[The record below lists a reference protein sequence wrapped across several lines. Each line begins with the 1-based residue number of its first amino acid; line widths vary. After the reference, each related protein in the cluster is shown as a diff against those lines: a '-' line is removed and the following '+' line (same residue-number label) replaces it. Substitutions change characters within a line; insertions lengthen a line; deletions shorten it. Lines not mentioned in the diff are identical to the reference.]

1 MHRQQQLS
9 RYFDQSSQPTA
20 LIEANGNVL
29 YSNSAFAQWVR
40 AFHVNT
46 GINLLVDV
54 AAFQACVR
62 QCLGEDRLTAHDD
75 AGINHRFEF
84 HPMELINESG
94 AFVQVAKCVA
104 LPRMPAQRTITS
116 NEVLDTP
123 DFQGIVDYL
132 PLNLWACSLKGEVF
146 WTNRTS
152 NTFTYGKEEFIDLSN
167 TRFVRKIHPDDLLH
181 TTTQFS
187 KAMVDGKPTSFRYR
201 LREYTGRYFWFL
213 FSAAPVQD
221 EQGQVR
227 YWAGSSV
234 DIDAL
239 VKVEEQLKT
248 QAERLVAQKERL
260 QSRLRD
266 VHGLL
271 ANMQKVDLVAHLA
284 GGVAHDLNNLLF
296 VMSINLGS
304 LKKRVQDQALLEN
317 IQSVRDC
324 VKKAARLS
332 SQLSG
337 FSGRMPQNATT
348 FNPAMAFE
356 DLYSLLRQAVGA
368 EVSFN
373 IEVAQD
379 LHNIHVDKT
388 YLENALINLA
398 INARDAVD
406 GRGRITV
413 KIANRSTH
421 VDGQESSYVVFSVED
436 DGSGMSQEIQDRI
449 FEPFFTTKAPG
460 KGTGLGLVMVKT
472 FVENSQ
478 GYLEVSSTPG
488 QGTSIS
494 IYLPQSTLAVDESL
508 ISEGQIIGGRET
520 VLLVE
525 DNDAVRQTLA
535 SFLFELGYEISTSF
549 SHEHAIMMLSS
560 GLKADLVLSDIKMP
574 GKKTALDLI
583 QYVETHDRNPVIFAT
598 GYSAEIAI
606 KEGLID
612 GRYPVMFKP
621 FSVEELAAKIRAV
634 LDARPRKG

>member
-20 LIEANGNVL
+20 LIESNGNVL
-29 YSNSAFAQWVR
+29 YSNSTFAQWVR
-40 AFHVNT
+40 TIHVNT

-54 AAFQACVR
+54 AAFQVRVR
-62 QCLGEDRLTAHDD
+62 QCLDEDRLSVYDD
-75 AGINHRFEF
+75 AELSHRLEF

-94 AFVQVAKCVA
+94 AFVRVAKCIA
-104 LPRMPAQRTITS
+104 LPRMHTQHTGGFGHAP
-116 NEVLDTP
+116 DMP
-123 DFQGIVDYL
+123 DFRGIVDYL

-152 NTFTYGKEEFIDLSN
+152 DLFTYGKDEFIDLSN
-167 TRFVRKIHPDDLLH
+167 TRFVSKIHPDDLLH
-181 TTTQFS
+181 TTTQYS

-201 LREYTGRYFWFL
+201 LREHTGQYYWFL
-213 FSAAPVQD
+213 FSAAPVMD
-221 EQGQVR
+221 EQGRVK

-234 DIDAL
+234 NIDAL
-239 VKVEEQLKT
+239 VKVEEQLK
-248 QAERLVAQKERL
+248 AHIERLSAQKERL

-266 VHGLL
+266 AHGLL

-296 VMSINLGS
+296 VMGINLGS
-304 LKKRVQDQALLEN
+304 LRKRVQDQALLEN

-348 FNPAMAFE
+348 FNPAVAFE
-356 DLYSLLRQAVGA
+356 DLHSLLRQAVGA
-368 EVSFN
+368 EVSFSM
-373 IEVAQD
+373 EVAQD

-398 INARDAVD
+398 INARDAVE

-421 VDGQESSYVVFSVED
+421 FDGQENAYVVFSVED
-436 DGSGMSQEIQDRI
+436 DGSGMSPEVQERI

-478 GYLEVSSTPG
+478 GYLEVSSTPN
-488 QGTSIS
+488 QGTCIS
-494 IYLPQSTLAVDESL
+494 IYIPQSGLAPNDTAN
-508 ISEGQIIGGRET
+508 SEGMIVGGRET

-583 QYVETHDRNPVIFAT
+583 QYIETHDRNPIIFAT

-621 FSVEELAAKIRAV
+621 FSVEELAVKVRSV
-634 LDARPRKG
+634 LDAKPRKD

>member
-1 MHRQQQLS
+1 MHRQQQLG

-20 LIEANGNVL
+20 LIEGNGTVL
-29 YSNSAFAQWVR
+29 YSNSAFAQLVR
-40 AFHVNT
+40 AFHVNS
-46 GINLLVDV
+46 GINLLMDV

-62 QCLGEDRLTAHDD
+62 QCLEEDRLTVHDNAD
-75 AGINHRFEF
+75 INYRFEF

-94 AFVQVAKCVA
+94 SFVQVAKCT
-104 LPRMPAQRTITS
+104 AQARLQAQHSSTS
-116 NEVLDTP
+116 PETP
-123 DFQGIVDYL
+123 DSPDFKGIVDYL
-132 PLNLWACSLKGEVF
+132 PLHLWACSLKGEVF
-146 WTNRTS
+146 WTNRS
-152 NTFTYGKEEFIDLSN
+152 SDIFTYGKDEVIDLSN
-167 TRFVRKIHPDDLLH
+167 AKFVNKIHPDDLQH
-181 TTTQFS
+181 TSTQFS

-201 LREYTGRYFWFL
+201 LRDHTGQYFWFL
-213 FSAAPVQD
+213 FTAAQVKD
-221 EQGQVR
+221 AQGQVK

-234 DIDAL
+234 NIAAL
-239 VKVEEQLKT
+239 VEVEDQLKA
-248 QAERLVAQKERL
+248 QVERLSAQKERL
-260 QSRLRD
+260 QTRLRD
-266 VHGLL
+266 AHALL

-296 VMSINLGS
+296 VMGINLGT
-304 LKKRVQDQALLEN
+304 LNKRVQDQALLEN
-317 IQSVRDC
+317 IQAVRDC

-348 FNPAMAFE
+348 FNPAIAFE
-356 DLYSLLRQAVGA
+356 DLHSLLRQAVGA

-379 LHNIHVDKT
+379 LHKVHVDKT

-406 GRGRITV
+406 GRGCITV

-436 DGSGMSQEIQDRI
+436 DGSGMSPDIQERI
-449 FEPFFTTKAPG
+449 FEPFFTTKEPG

-494 IYLPQSTLAVDESL
+494 IYLPQSNLAVDEAL
-508 ISEGQIIGGRET
+508 ASEGQIIGGRET
-520 VLLVE
+520 VMLVE
-525 DNDAVRQTLA
+525 DNDAVRKTLTT
-535 SFLFELGYEISTSF
+535 FLYELGYEISTTF
-549 SHEHAIMMLSS
+549 SHEHAIMLLSG
-560 GLKADLVLSDIKMP
+560 GLKVDLILSDIKMP

-583 QYVETHDRNPVIFAT
+583 EYVETHDRTPLIFAT

-621 FSVEELAAKIRAV
+621 FSVEDLAAKIRTV
-634 LDARPRKG
+634 LDAQPPKG